1 MPLAGPGMLKWLQG
15 LLSNDI
21 ALDLGT
27 SNTRIYAKGQ
37 DIVMNE
43 PTVVAVAR
51 DHTGARKVSAV
62 GRAAKEMLGRTP
74 TGIEAIRPMRG
85 GVIADFESVSAM
97 IRYFIKNINGNRSLA
112 APRVIV
118 CVPVGVTEV
127 EKRAV
132 REAVMTAGARE
143 VFLIEEPMAAALG
156 AKLPITEP
164 SGNMIVDIG
173 GGRTEVAV
181 ISLSGVVF
189 ANWVRVGGEKMDEAI
204 VQYVKRRYN
213 LLLGEQ
219 TAEEVKKRIGSAA
232 PTEPLEEMEI
242 KGRDVVQGVPKS
254 VVLNSDEV
262 REALAETV
270 SSIVEVVRVSL
281 ERTPP
286 ELAADIVDR
295 GIVLAGGGALLK
307 KLDVLL
313 REETG
318 LPVFVAEDPM
328 CAVVRGIGQ
337 ALEKL
342 DLLHEIAV
350 N

>member
-1 MPLAGPGMLKWLQG
+1 MLNWFKG
-15 LLSNDI
+15 LLSNDLAI
-21 ALDLGT
+21 DLGT
-27 SNTRIYAKGQ
+27 SNTRIFARGAE
-37 DIVMNE
+37 VVVNE

-51 DHTGARKVSAV
+51 DHTGTRRVSAV

-74 TGIEAIRPMRG
+74 TGIEVIRPMRN

-97 IRYFIKNINGNRSLA
+97 LRYFLRMLQGNRSLS
-112 APRVIV
+112 APRTIV

-132 REAVMTAGARE
+132 KEAVLTAGARE
-143 VFLIEEPMAAALG
+143 VFLIEEPMGAAIG
-156 AKLPITEP
+156 ADLPITEP
-164 SGNMIVDIG
+164 SGNMIVDVG

-181 ISLSGVVF
+181 ISLSGIVF
-189 ANWVRVGGEKMDEAI
+189 ANSVRVGGEKMDEAI

-219 TAEEVKKRIGSAA
+219 TAEDVKMRIGSAYE
-232 PTEPLEEMEI
+232 TESLEELEI
-242 KGRDVVQGVPKS
+242 KGRDVVGGVPKT
-254 VVLNSDEV
+254 VILDSDEV

-270 SSIVEVVRVSL
+270 SAVVETVRVSL

-307 KLDVLL
+307 NLDVLL
-313 REETG
+313 RQETG
-318 LPVFVAEDPM
+318 LPVMIADDPM
-328 CAVVRGIGQ
+328 NAVVRGIGRT
-337 ALEKL
+337 LDKL
-342 DLLHEIAV
+342 DLLKIIAV
-350 N
+350 S